1 MANHNKSLAALC
13 SCLRGELPK
22 NVDWFSLIGLA
33 NDTLTTPVLMAFV
46 DRFQNEIPPQVRNYV
61 REIYVRNQ
69 QRNQRLSYQ
78 LGEALRALNGIGVTT
93 VLL

>member
-33 NDTLTTPVLMAFV
+33 NDTLTTPVLMASIVSRMKF
-46 DRFQNEIPPQVRNYV
+46 RHRYGTTSEKSTFATNSEINDSPTSSVK
-61 REIYVRNQ
+61 
-69 QRNQRLSYQ
+69 L
-78 LGEALRALNGIGVTT
+78 
-93 VLL
+93 